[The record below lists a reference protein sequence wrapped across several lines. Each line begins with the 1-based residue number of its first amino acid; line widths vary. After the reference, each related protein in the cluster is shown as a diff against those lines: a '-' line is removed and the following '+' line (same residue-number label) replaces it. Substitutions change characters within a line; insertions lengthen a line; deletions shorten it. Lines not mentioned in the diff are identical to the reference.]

1 MFYSFRQKIT
11 FNNTIDYTFANE
23 MDEDNNILLTGILQ
37 ENDSEYEIHDDNNG
51 GGSSV
56 SENVSSV
63 VKNDNSNATSGDKG
77 SECDIMDCAF
87 DGQVTS
93 PSVDE
98 SNQEEGTGTAPNTKA
113 DDIEN
118 LYLGEG

>member
-1 MFYSFRQKIT
+1 MHQHCQ
-11 FNNTIDYTFANE
+11 FAIA
-23 MDEDNNILLTGILQ
+23 DNN
-37 ENDSEYEIHDDNNG
+37 NNG

-56 SENVSSV
+56 SENVSSILR
-63 VKNDNSNATSGDKG
+63 NDDNSSDTIGDEG

-87 DGQVTS
+87 DEQVTS

-98 SNQEEGTGTAPNTKA
+98 SDQEEGTGAAPNTKD

-118 LYLGEG
+118 LYLGDR

>member
-1 MFYSFRQKIT
+1 
-11 FNNTIDYTFANE
+11 
-23 MDEDNNILLTGILQ
+23 
-37 ENDSEYEIHDDNNG
+37 
-51 GGSSV
+51 
-56 SENVSSV
+56 
-63 VKNDNSNATSGDKG
+63 
-77 SECDIMDCAF
+77 MDCAF